1 MLYAKLFIIFM
12 IISGQV
18 FAKCDP
24 MHAAALAEDFNTR
37 EKYGIRNDGRRTQAP
52 SDCTPFMKEEGM
64 IPLSKRKTAGTNR
77 ERYMDKKCNVYEWD
91 YEKGRFEKY
100 TMSGSKLVHQGE
112 ISPVKGVPF
121 LDSREAGRDHDD
133 MSTGYDGL
141 NMKKLCR
148 EYSGNLLNPNRIR
161 VKGLKCI

>member
-1 MLYAKLFIIFM
+1 
-12 IISGQV
+12 
-18 FAKCDP
+18 
-24 MHAAALAEDFNTR
+24 
-37 EKYGIRNDGRRTQAP
+37 
-52 SDCTPFMKEEGM
+52 MKENGM
-64 IPLSKRKTAGTNR
+64 IPLSKRQAGKTNR
-77 ERYMDKKCNVYEWD
+77 ERFMDKKCNVYEWD

-100 TMSGSKLVHQGE
+100 SLTNSKLVHEGE

-121 LDSREAGRDHDD
+121 LDSREGDRDHSD

-148 EYSGNLLNPNRIR
+148 EHSMNLLSPSRIR